1 MTPFEKSHPIKK
13 DVTYQLWSLMKR
25 GVIVL
30 NDSQKG
36 EVYTDGGVGAVDSN
50 SKNVLLALQQTATCL
65 SSVG

>member
-1 MTPFEKSHPIKK
+1 
-13 DVTYQLWSLMKR
+13 MKH

-30 NDSQKG
+30 NDSTPDK
-36 EVYTDGGVGAVDSN
+36 VYTNGAVGAANSN

>member
-1 MTPFEKSHPIKK
+1 
-13 DVTYQLWSLMKR
+13 MKR

-65 SSVG
+65 SRVG